1 MEQRILVVEDD
12 PHFRK
17 QLQDYFEYMGWSARL
32 AENGQEAIDLFRQLP
47 ADLILCDVMLPGI
60 DGFEAVAEIRD
71 LPGGEEAVVVMI
83 SAVWNDVARFESKL
97 RRIDAAEFHRK
108 PLSIVDLG
116 RRISTLLDE
125 PERFVGD
132 AAATRSGQWRSDE
145 LDTAVKENREALPS
159 LGSYTP
165 IELMDLLI
173 RMFREGRSGVIDLR
187 TEVARR
193 RLWLLDGYPVR
204 ARSDRP
210 SESLASVLL
219 AQGVLPPEDVPGL
232 LFSSRRTGRSV
243 AELVVQAGKA
253 TARDVLKADRE
264 RTRRILLGSMAP
276 PDGFYELREGEDFA
290 STGRLEEVHPL
301 PVLWDVVQAMS
312 LRDLGEDLARRS
324 SHLVVRGPDYDRLH
338 SELPL
343 PTTLHWL
350 GPALNQG
357 SKLSDLLAHQRG
369 SSSQVLK
376 ALWLMVRLGV
386 ASTVSEERAPR
397 AAQIGPRPTPPPS
410 LVIRAEVDDS
420 PLDARSRGL
429 LREYLALDH
438 ADHYRLMGVQPD
450 ASEDEINK
458 AWRRRAAPWRPIAID
473 DEIPPEVRTKARELL
488 ARLAEAQAVLSD
500 PSRRDVYDQER
511 QREQR
516 PTGQGST
523 ATERLLAARS
533 ASAAGRWTE
542 AELEL
547 RAMLAEHP
555 ASAEVLTSLA
565 WAIFRSP
572 SGRSA
577 RRLAEAVELLRR
589 ARELAPGHDR
599 VLRQLAA
606 VYEAAGESD
615 QARAVRDELNA
626 MESAEAWPGITSQ
639 ELLPD

>member
-1 MEQRILVVEDD
+1 MERRILVVEDD

-17 QLQDYFEYMGWSARL
+17 QLRDYFEYMGWSARL

-47 ADLILCDVMLPGI
+47 ADLVLCDVMLPGI

-71 LPGGEEAVVVMI
+71 LPGGEEAVVVMV

-125 PERFVGD
+125 PDRFGD

-145 LDTAVKENREALPS
+145 LDTAIKQDREALPS

-210 SESLASVLL
+210 AESLASVLL
-219 AQGVLPPEDVPGL
+219 SQGILPPEDVPGL
-232 LFSSRRTGRSV
+232 LFASRRTGRSV

-253 TARDVLKADRE
+253 GARDVLKADRE
-264 RTRRILLGSMAP
+264 RTRRILLGAMAP

-290 STGRLEEVHPL
+290 TRGRLEEVHPL
-301 PVLWDVVQAMS
+301 PILWDVVQAMS
-312 LRDLGEDLARRS
+312 LRDLGEELARRS
-324 SHLVVRGPDYDRLH
+324 THLVVRGPDYDRLH

-343 PTTLHWL
+343 PTALHWL

-357 SKLSDLLAHQRG
+357 SRLSDLLAHQRG

-376 ALWLMVRLGV
+376 ALWLMVRLGI

-397 AAQIGPRPTPPPS
+397 ADQIGPRPTPPPS
-410 LVIRAEVDDS
+410 LVIRAEADDS
-420 PLDARSRGL
+420 PLDSRSRGL
-429 LREYLALDH
+429 LREYLGLDH
-438 ADHYRLMGVQPD
+438 ADHYRLMGIQHD
-450 ASEDEINK
+450 ASENDIKK
-458 AWRRRAAPWRPIAID
+458 AWRRRAASWRPVAID

-488 ARLAEAQAVLSD
+488 ARLAEAETVLVD
-500 PSRRDVYDQER
+500 PDSRSAYDEER
-511 QREQR
+511 RREQR
-516 PTGQGST
+516 PTTSGST

-547 RAMLAEHP
+547 RAMLEDHP
-555 ASAEVLTSLA
+555 SSTEVLTSLA

-572 SGRSA
+572 SGRSSK
-577 RRLAEAVELLRR
+577 RLAETVELLRR

-599 VLRQLAA
+599 VLRQLAM
-606 VYEAAGESD
+606 VYAAAGEAD
-615 QARAVRDELNA
+615 EARSVKQELDA
-626 MESAEAWPGITSQ
+626 MESPEAWPTITSQ
-639 ELLPD
+639 EELAD